1 MSATVQTS
9 KWKLTGPAQYF
20 KTQED
25 IDKLCS
31 GMCVPS
37 KCSGKGSGE
46 PSCINPQ
53 RIRILLSDKNYA
65 AEKIKEAE
73 YKLKPLKEWLKKNK
87 ADKKN
92 NPKNYAKRADPANV
106 QIRLIKLYKLLK
118 KYPPS
123 KDDALLTWMTS
134 QGIKVEGKSGNKWV
148 KIKRAQDSLLKD
160 KAFMYQFKF

>member
-1 MSATVQTS
+1 MSATVQTP

-31 GMCVPS
+31 GKCVPS

-53 RIRILLSDKNYA
+53 RIRILLSDKEYA
-65 AEKIKEAE
+65 GDKIKEAE
-73 YKLKPLKEWLKKNK
+73 KILKPLKVWLKKNK

-92 NPKNYAKRADPANV
+92 NPTNYAKRADPANV
-106 QIRLIKLYKLLK
+106 QIRLIKLYKQLK

-134 QGIKVEGKSGNKWV
+134 QGIQVEGKSKKGWV

-160 KAFMYQFKF
+160 KGFMYQFKF